1 MSWRVGR
8 GESISIWKDNWTQ
21 GVDKI
26 GTQNRTN
33 RGELQLVLNL
43 IDFSDRFSR
52 VGSEGKL
59 NGVKD
64 DKSVIGAIIRDI
76 QKKKADFQELIFQHI
91 HRSEN
96 SYAHRLA
103 KIVLEKEEDTYLR
116 GEELEGHAFALVG
129 T

>member
-1 MSWRVGR
+1 M
-8 GESISIWKDNWTQ
+8 
-21 GVDKI
+21 
-26 GTQNRTN
+26 
-33 RGELQLVLNL
+33 VLKTVIHRNVPSPFATEAYACL
-43 IDFSDRFSR
+43 
-52 VGSEGKL
+52 E
-59 NGVKD
+59 N
-64 DKSVIGAIIRDI
+64 KSVIGAIIRDI